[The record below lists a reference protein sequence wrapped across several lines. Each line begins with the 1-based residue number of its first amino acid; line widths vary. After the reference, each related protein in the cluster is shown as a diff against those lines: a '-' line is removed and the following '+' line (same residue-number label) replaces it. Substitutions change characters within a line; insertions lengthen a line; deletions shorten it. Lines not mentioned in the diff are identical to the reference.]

1 MKFILQLDLKKQT
14 IYLGDNMKSYNQ
26 LSSCIKTALCLSAI
40 GLSHTALAADADDK
54 KMERVEVTGSKI
66 SRVGAIAP
74 APVTVIT
81 GEQLLNTGAVNIG
94 EALNKLPALGNTYSL
109 ANSGRFI
116 GTAGLNILD
125 LRNMGTD
132 RTLVL
137 VNGKRHVSSS
147 AGSQA
152 VDTNTIPS
160 VWVERVEIVTG
171 GASAVYGADAV
182 TGVVNFILK
191 ENIEGLDFTA
201 TKGVSD
207 LSDYN
212 NEKVTFS
219 YGKNFNDGRGNAAFA
234 VEYSAQ
240 DSLNALDHPWTD
252 GSYRSLRNQAQT
264 DANKDDPNFPDKI
277 YTSNA
282 GYYALNNAG
291 VFDLGNGFVNTFNQD
306 GSHRDIYTGDN
317 VDGLSCAN
325 CDSFNLAQFDEIQPK
340 FERYNVNF
348 KVNYDVTDD
357 LNAYFEAKYVNSEGE
372 SIGQPAF
379 FFFDPDN
386 SIKIDNAYLD
396 PSVKALM
403 QEANEGKGVESIALN
418 RMMKDLGRRIE
429 SNTRETTRFVAG
441 LKGTV
446 FSDWDL
452 DASIVR
458 GKTELERVN
467 GANMIKAN
475 YFNAL
480 DAVDDGNGNIVCR
493 SEAAQAEGCVPVNI
507 MGFGAPSDA
516 AIDYINTV
524 STGTSEITQT
534 VVSTSLANGALFEL
548 PAGYV
553 GMAFGVEYRKEES
566 ETKEPDNAEG
576 TFFNA
581 LGEDKGDFDVKEI
594 FTEVSIPLLSDM
606 PFVQNLV
613 LDAAVRYADYSTIG
627 DATSWKLGLDWTL
640 NDELRFRLT
649 QSEALRAP
657 NIGEI
662 FGAPSQTFYSV
673 DDPCQADNLNDLQ
686 NSGTRRANCAALG
699 VPEGFD
705 SDYDSQTLEGLQS
718 GNRDVKGEESTS
730 TTIGLVYQPEFIENA
745 TLTIDYWKIELE
757 DAISTISAQDILD
770 RCVDSGSGISNQYC
784 SLITRD
790 ANSEISLI
798 QNSVL
803 NVSGQE
809 ASGVDFELGYD
820 FDALEG
826 SFKTRFIGTYLIER
840 KEFPFQDEPSDYIEY
855 AGVTGEAQWQANLNI
870 EYSYENLYTSLS
882 TRYIE
887 EVSLYTDQDL
897 SDNPNPNSL
906 TTFGTYII
914 TDMTVGYNFDNGV
927 GLKVG
932 VDNLFNRELPYGTRG
947 DGSGSASYDN
957 IGRFGYITFSYSM

>member
-1 MKFILQLDLKKQT
+1 MKTFNIV
-14 IYLGDNMKSYNQ
+14 SH
-26 LSSCIKTALCLSAI
+26 SIKAALCLSTA
-40 GLSHTALAADADDK
+40 GLAFSSLAAEEDEK
-54 KMERVEVTGSKI
+54 KLERIEVTGSKI

-74 APVTVIT
+74 APVTVIS
-81 GEQLLNTGAVNIG
+81 GEDLINTGAVNIG

-125 LRNMGTD
+125 LRNMGTE

-147 AGSQA
+147 AGSQS

-191 ENIEGLDFTA
+191 DNIEGLNVSV

-212 NEKVTFS
+212 NEKATFS
-219 YGKNFNDGRGNAAFA
+219 YGKNFDNGRGNAAFA
-234 VEYSAQ
+234 VEYSGQ

-252 GSYRSLRNQAQT
+252 GSYSSLRNQAQT

-277 YTSNA
+277 YTPNA
-282 GYYALNNAG
+282 GYYAINNAG
-291 VFDLGNGFVNTFNQD
+291 VFSVGNGYVNTFNPD
-306 GSHRDIYTGDN
+306 GTQRDIYIGDN
-317 VDGLSCAN
+317 VDGLLCAD
-325 CDSFNLAQFDEIQPK
+325 CDSFNLAQFDEIQPE

-348 KVNYDVTDD
+348 KVNYDVTED

-379 FFFDPDN
+379 FFGDPRN
-386 SIKIDNAYLD
+386 TISIDNPYLD
-396 PSVKALM
+396 DSVRTLM
-403 QEANEGKGVESIALN
+403 EEANDGEGVDSINVL
-418 RMMKDLGRRIE
+418 RMMTDLGRRIE
-429 SNTRETTRFVAG
+429 NNTRETTRFVAG

-446 FSDWDL
+446 LEDWDL
-452 DASIVR
+452 DASVVR

-467 GANMIKAN
+467 GANMILDN
-475 YFNAL
+475 YSFAL
-480 DAVDDGNGNIVCR
+480 DAIEDDEGNIVCR
-493 SEAAQAEGCVPVNI
+493 SEAARADGCVPVNI
-507 MGFGAPSDA
+507 MGFGAPSQE

-534 VVSTSLANGALFEL
+534 VVSASLANGALFEV

-566 ETKEPDNAEG
+566 ETIEPDNAEG

-581 LGEDKGDFDVKEI
+581 LGEDKGEFDVN
-594 FTEVSIPLLSDM
+594 EVFAEATIPLVSDL
-606 PFVQNLV
+606 PFVQDLV

-627 DATSWKLGLDWTL
+627 DATSWKLGLDWTV
-640 NDELRFRLT
+640 NDQVRLRFT

-662 FGAPSQTFYSV
+662 FGAPSQTFYNV
-673 DDPCQADNLNDLQ
+673 DDPCLADNLNDLQ
-686 NSGTRRANCAALG
+686 NSDTRRANCAALG
-699 VPEGFD
+699 VPVGFE

-730 TTIGLVYQPEFIENA
+730 TTIGLVYQPDFIENA
-745 TLTIDYWKIELE
+745 VLTLDYWKIELE
-757 DAISTISAQDILD
+757 DAISTIASQEILD
-770 RCVDSGSGISNQYC
+770 RCVDSTSGIENQYC
-784 SLITRD
+784 DLITRD
-790 ANSEISLI
+790 ANSEITLI

-809 ASGVDFELGYD
+809 ASGIDFELAYD

-826 SFKTRFIGTYLIER
+826 SFATRLIGTYLIER
-840 KEFPFQDEPSDYIEY
+840 KEFPFQDEPEEFIEY
-855 AGVTGEAQWQANLNI
+855 AGTTGEAEWQANINI
-870 EYSYENLYTSLS
+870 EYSYERFYTSLS

-887 EVSLYTDQDL
+887 QVSLYTEQEL
-897 SDNPNPNSL
+897 EDNPNPSSL
-906 TTFGTYII
+906 MNYGTYII
-914 TDMTVGYNFDNGV
+914 SDITVGYNFDNGMGV
-927 GLKVG
+927 KLG
-932 VDNLFNRELPYGTRG
+932 VDNVFNRELPYGTRG
-947 DGSGSASYDN
+947 TGSGSASYDN
-957 IGRFGYITFSYSM
+957 IGRFGYVNLSYDF

>member
-1 MKFILQLDLKKQT
+1 MKTF
-14 IYLGDNMKSYNQ
+14 NVVSH
-26 LSSCIKTALCLSAI
+26 SIKAALCLSTA
-40 GLSHTALAADADDK
+40 GLAFSSLAAEEDEK
-54 KMERVEVTGSKI
+54 KLERIEVTGSKI

-74 APVTVIT
+74 APVTVIS
-81 GEQLLNTGAVNIG
+81 GEELINTGAVNIG

-147 AGSQA
+147 AGSQS

-191 ENIEGLDFTA
+191 DNIEGLNLSV

-212 NEKVTFS
+212 NEKATFS
-219 YGKNFNDGRGNAAFA
+219 YGKNFDNGRGNAAFA
-234 VEYSAQ
+234 VEYSGQ

-252 GSYRSLRNQAQT
+252 GSYSSLRNQAQT

-277 YTSNA
+277 YTPNA
-282 GYYALNNAG
+282 GYYAINNAG
-291 VFDLGNGFVNTFNQD
+291 VFSVGNGYVNTFNPD
-306 GSHRDIYTGDN
+306 GTQRDIYVGNN
-317 VDGLSCAN
+317 VDGLLCAD
-325 CDSFNLAQFDEIQPK
+325 CDSFNLAQFNEIQPE

-348 KVNYDVTDD
+348 KVNYDVTED

-379 FFFDPDN
+379 FFGDPRN
-386 SIKIDNAYLD
+386 TISIDNPYLD
-396 PSVKALM
+396 DSVRTLM
-403 QEANEGKGVESIALN
+403 EEANDGEGVDSINIL
-418 RMMKDLGRRIE
+418 RMMTDLGRRIE
-429 SNTRETTRFVAG
+429 NNTRETTRFVAG

-446 FSDWDL
+446 LEDWDL
-452 DASIVR
+452 DASVVR

-467 GANMIKAN
+467 GANMILDN
-475 YFNAL
+475 YSYAL
-480 DAVDDGNGNIVCR
+480 DAIEDDEGNIVCR
-493 SEAAQAEGCVPVNI
+493 SETARADGCVPVNI
-507 MGFGAPSDA
+507 MGFGAPSQE

-534 VVSTSLANGALFEL
+534 VVSASLANGAIFEL

-566 ETKEPDNAEG
+566 ETIEPDNAEG

-581 LGEDKGDFDVKEI
+581 LGEDKGEFDVS
-594 FTEVSIPLLSDM
+594 EVFAEATIPLVSDL
-606 PFVQNLV
+606 PFVQDLV

-627 DATSWKLGLDWTL
+627 DATSWKLGLDWTV
-640 NDELRFRLT
+640 NDQVRLRLT

-662 FGAPSQTFYSV
+662 FGAPSQTFYNV
-673 DDPCQADNLNDLQ
+673 DDPCLADNLDDLQ
-686 NSGTRRANCAALG
+686 NSDTRRANCAALG
-699 VPEGFD
+699 VPVGFE

-730 TTIGLVYQPEFIENA
+730 TTIGLVYQPDFIENA
-745 TLTIDYWKIELE
+745 VLTVDYWKIELE
-757 DAISTISAQDILD
+757 DAISTIASQEILD
-770 RCVDSGSGISNQYC
+770 RCVDSTSGISNQYC
-784 SLITRD
+784 DLITRD
-790 ANSEISLI
+790 TNSEITLI

-809 ASGVDFELGYD
+809 ASGIDFELAYD

-826 SFKTRFIGTYLIER
+826 SFKTRLIGTYLIER
-840 KEFPFQDEPSDYIEY
+840 KEFPFQDEPEEFIEY
-855 AGVTGEAQWQANLNI
+855 AGTTGEAQWQANINI
-870 EYSYENLYTSLS
+870 EYSYERFYTSLS
-882 TRYIE
+882 TRYID
-887 EVSLYTDQDL
+887 EVSLYTEQEL
-897 SDNPNPNSL
+897 EDNPNPNSL
-906 TTFGTYII
+906 MSFGTYII
-914 TDMTVGYNFDNGV
+914 SDVTVGYNFDNGM
-927 GLKVG
+927 GIKLG
-932 VDNLFNRELPYGTRG
+932 VDNVFNRDLPYGTRG
-947 DGSGSASYDN
+947 TGSGSASYDN
-957 IGRFGYITFSYSM
+957 IGRFGYVNLSYDF

>member
-1 MKFILQLDLKKQT
+1 
-14 IYLGDNMKSYNQ
+14 MKSYNKI
-26 LSSCIKTALCLSAI
+26 SSSIKTALCLSAI
-40 GLSHTALAADADDK
+40 GLSHTAIAADADTQK
-54 KMERVEVTGSKI
+54 IERVQVTGSKI

-191 ENIEGLDFTA
+191 DNIEGLDFTA

-219 YGKNFNDGRGNAAFA
+219 YGSNFDSGRGNAAFA

-240 DSLNALDHPWTD
+240 ESLNALDHPWTD
-252 GSYRSLRNQAQT
+252 GSYSSLRNQAQN
-264 DANKDDPNFPDKI
+264 DSNKDDPNFPDKI
-277 YTSNA
+277 YTQNA

-291 VFDLGNGFVNTFNQD
+291 VFDLGNGFVNTFNSD
-306 GSHRDIYTGDN
+306 GSHRDIYTGNN
-317 VDGLSCAN
+317 VDGLLCAD

-403 QEANEGKGVESIALN
+403 EAADEGKGVESISLN
-418 RMMKDLGRRIE
+418 RMMTDLGRRIE
-429 SNTRETTRFVAG
+429 NNTRETTRFVAG

-458 GKTELERVN
+458 GQTDLERVN
-467 GANMIKAN
+467 GANMITAN

-480 DAVDDGNGNIVCR
+480 DAVKDDSGNIVCR
-493 SEAAQAEGCVPVNI
+493 SEAAQAQGCVPVNI

-534 VVSTSLANGALFEL
+534 VVSASLANGALFEL

-553 GMAFGVEYRKEES
+553 GVAFGAEYRKEES

-581 LGEDKGDFDVKEI
+581 LGEDQGDFDVKEI
-594 FTEVSIPLLSDM
+594 FTEVSVPLLSDM
-606 PFVQNLV
+606 PFVQDLV
-613 LDAAVRYADYSTIG
+613 FDAAVRYADYSTIG
-627 DATSWKLGLDWTL
+627 DATSWKLGLDWSL
-640 NDELRFRLT
+640 NNELRFRLT

-662 FGAPSQTFYSV
+662 FGAPSQTFYDV

-686 NSGTRRANCAALG
+686 NSSTRRTNCAALG
-699 VPEGFD
+699 VPTGFD
-705 SDYDSQTLEGLQS
+705 SDYDSQTLEGLSS
-718 GNRDVKGEESTS
+718 GNREVKGEESTS
-730 TTIGLVYQPEFIENA
+730 TTIGLVYQPEFIENS
-745 TLTIDYWKIELE
+745 TLTIDYWKIEIE
-757 DAISTISAQDILD
+757 DAIDYISAQDILD

-798 QNSVL
+798 QNSAL
-803 NVSGQE
+803 NVAGQE
-809 ASGVDFELGYD
+809 ASGIDFELGYD
-820 FDALEG
+820 FDALGG
-826 SFKTRFIGTYLIER
+826 SFRTNLIGTYLIER
-840 KEFPFQDEPSDYIEY
+840 KEFPFQDEPSDYIEN
-855 AGVTGEAQWQANLNI
+855 AGVTGEAQWQANLNL
-870 EYSYENLYTSLS
+870 EYSYENLYTTFS

-887 EVSLYTDQDL
+887 EVSLYTDQEL

-906 TTFGTYII
+906 TSYGTYVIS
-914 TDMTVGYNFDNGV
+914 DMTVGYNFDNGV

-932 VDNLFNRELPYGTRG
+932 VDNLFNRGLPFGTRG
-947 DGSGSASYDN
+947 DGEGSASYDN

>member
-1 MKFILQLDLKKQT
+1 MKT
-14 IYLGDNMKSYNQ
+14 YN
-26 LSSCIKTALCLSAI
+26 LISHSIKAALCLSTA
-40 GLSHTALAADADDK
+40 GLAFSSLAAEDDEK
-54 KMERVEVTGSKI
+54 KLERIEVTGSKI

-74 APVTVIT
+74 APVTVIS
-81 GEQLLNTGAVNIG
+81 GEDLINTGAVNIG

-147 AGSQA
+147 AGSQS

-160 VWVERVEIVTG
+160 IWVERVEIVTG

-191 ENIEGLDFTA
+191 DNIEGLNVSV

-212 NEKVTFS
+212 NEKATFS
-219 YGKNFNDGRGNAAFA
+219 YGKNFDDGRGNAAFA
-234 VEYSAQ
+234 IEYSGQ
-240 DSLNALDHPWTD
+240 ESLNALDHPWTD
-252 GSYRSLRNQAQT
+252 GSYTSLRNQAQT
-264 DANKDDPNFPDKI
+264 EANKDDPNFPDKI

-282 GYYALNNAG
+282 GYYAINNAG
-291 VFDLGNGFVNTFNQD
+291 VFSLGNGYVNTFNPD
-306 GSHRDIYTGDN
+306 GSQRDIYIGDN
-317 VDGLSCAN
+317 VDGLLCAD
-325 CDSFNLAQFDEIQPK
+325 CDSFNLAQFDEIQPE

-348 KVNYDVTDD
+348 KINYDITED

-379 FFFDPDN
+379 FFGDPRN
-386 SIKIDNAYLD
+386 TITIDNPYLD
-396 PSVKALM
+396 ESVRTLM
-403 QEANEGKGVESIALN
+403 EEANDGEGVESINIL
-418 RMMKDLGRRIE
+418 RMMTDLGRRIE
-429 SNTRETTRFVAG
+429 NNTRETTRFVAG
-441 LKGTV
+441 LKGV
-446 FSDWDL
+446 VLDDWDL

-467 GANMIKAN
+467 GANMILDN
-475 YFNAL
+475 YSFAL
-480 DAVDDGNGNIVCR
+480 DAIEDDNGNIVCR
-493 SEAAQAEGCVPVNI
+493 SEAARADGCVPVNI
-507 MGFGAPSDA
+507 MGFGAPSQE

-534 VVSTSLANGALFEL
+534 VVSASLANGALFEV

-581 LGEDKGDFDVKEI
+581 LGEDKGEFDVNEI
-594 FTEVSIPLLSDM
+594 FAEATVPLISDVV
-606 PFVQNLV
+606 FVQDLV

-627 DATSWKLGLDWTL
+627 DATSWKLGLDWTI
-640 NDELRFRLT
+640 NDELRLRLT

-686 NSGTRRANCAALG
+686 NSDTRRANCAALG
-699 VPEGFD
+699 VPVGFD
-705 SDYDSQTLEGLQS
+705 SDYDAQTLEGLQS

-730 TTIGLVYQPEFIENA
+730 TTIGLVYQPSFIENA
-745 TLTIDYWKIELE
+745 VLTVDYWKIELE
-757 DAISTISAQDILD
+757 DAISTIASQEILD
-770 RCVDSGSGISNQYC
+770 RCVDSTSGIANQYC
-784 SLITRD
+784 DLITRD
-790 ANSEISLI
+790 ANSEITLI

-809 ASGVDFELGYD
+809 ASGIDFELAYD
-820 FDALEG
+820 FEALEG
-826 SFKTRFIGTYLIER
+826 SFKTRLIGTYLIER
-840 KEFPFQDEPSDYIEY
+840 KEYPFQDEPEEFIEY
-855 AGVTGEAQWQANLNI
+855 SGTTGEAQWQANINI
-870 EYSYENLYTSLS
+870 EYSYERFYTSLS

-887 EVSLYTDQDL
+887 EVSLYTEQEL
-897 SDNPNPNSL
+897 EDNPNPNSL
-906 TTFGTYII
+906 MSYGTYII
-914 TDMTVGYNFDNGV
+914 SDVTLGYNFDNGI
-927 GLKVG
+927 GMKLG
-932 VDNLFNRELPYGTRG
+932 VDNIFNKELPYGTRG
-947 DGSGSASYDN
+947 TGSGSASYDN
-957 IGRFGYITFSYSM
+957 IGRFGYVNLSYEF